1 MNYKV
6 HRGNGG
12 YVFATLTEAV
22 AFANE
27 IQRKTKIVHLITETK
42 CKVTHE
48 YTVKEAS
55 AK

>member
-6 HRGNGG
+6 HIGNKG
-12 YVFATLTEAV
+12 YVFATLAEAV
-22 AFANE
+22 TFANE

-48 YTVKEAS
+48 YTIKEV
-55 AK
+55 